1 MFLLQALSQRQFTM
15 ANYSYLVDDIVAA
28 TENDSTEFSAYIP
41 KMINRVEER
50 LTKSLDDYG
59 LVTITSITLTAN
71 ENILTLP
78 SNTRTVKNIH
88 IKDSGTK
95 INLLQRTDEFIND
108 YWPVSAS
115 TGTPK
120 YYAKRTNT
128 NVIFAPTASATY
140 SGELVYVSRPTTLTS
155 VNDTNYFTDFCYDAL
170 FYGCMVEASDF
181 MKNYSITQI
190 YEQKY
195 QDAITSL
202 RNQARR
208 TRRDDMEAPAS
219 PAGGDNTIG
228 GTN

>member
-1 MFLLQALSQRQFTM
+1 M

-170 FYGCMVEASDF
+170 FYGCMVEA
-181 MKNYSITQI
+181 
-190 YEQKY
+190 
-195 QDAITSL
+195 
-202 RNQARR
+202 
-208 TRRDDMEAPAS
+208 
-219 PAGGDNTIG
+219 
-228 GTN
+228 

>member
-1 MFLLQALSQRQFTM
+1 M

-59 LVTITSITLTAN
+59 LVTTTSITLTAN

-170 FYGCMVEASDF
+170 FYGCMVEALDF
-181 MKNYSITQI
+181 MKNYSVTQI

-195 QDAITSL
+195 QDAVGLL

-228 GTN
+228 GIN